1 MHPGY
6 VPDKVISD
14 AELVVLARAGEA
26 GAFGMLVERH
36 RAALYAAA
44 LAVLGDRD
52 AAMDAVQEAFM
63 VALTRLNSIR
73 DPAAVGRWLRMV
85 VRNCALMQIR
95 RVRHEIVGGN
105 PEAWA
110 STPGPEQVLEE
121 HALRDW
127 VWAAIEALAEEERI
141 TLVLRHFT
149 RCRTYEAIAAIT
161 GVPVGTAQPPEPRAP
176 ASRRG
181 PGRPRRRPA
190 ARPGP
195 PGGIARARME
205 VLLQPAARRARTAN
219 LP

>member
-14 AELVVLARAGEA
+14 AELVVLAREGEA

-73 DPAAVGRWLRMV
+73 DPAAVGRWLRMI

-105 PEAWA
+105 LEAWA

-121 HALRDW
+121 HAFRDW

-149 RCRTYEAIAAIT
+149 RCRT
-161 GVPVGTAQPPEPRAP
+161 
-176 ASRRG
+176 
-181 PGRPRRRPA
+181 
-190 ARPGP
+190 
-195 PGGIARARME
+195 
-205 VLLQPAARRARTAN
+205 
-219 LP
+219 

>member
-14 AELVVLARAGEA
+14 AELVVLAREGEA

-36 RAALYAAA
+36 RATLYAAA

-63 VALTRLNSIR
+63 VALARLNCIR
-73 DPAAVGRWLRMV
+73 DSAAVGRWLRIV

-105 PEAWA
+105 LEAWA

-149 RCRTYEAIAAIT
+149 RCIGNPLPRSATACYRAA
-161 GVPVGTAQPPEPRAP
+161 QPRAP
-176 ASRRG
+176 RFAAACYGASQ
-181 PGRPRRRPA
+181 RPA
-190 ARPGP
+190 ASLRRA
-195 PGGIARARME
+195 PGGLRGGE
-205 VLLQPAARRARTAN
+205 TAGR
-219 LP
+219 

>member
-63 VALTRLNSIR
+63 VSLTRLNSIR

-95 RVRHEIVGGN
+95 RVRHEVVGGDL
-105 PEAWA
+105 EAWA
-110 STPGPEQVLEE
+110 STPGQSRSL
-121 HALRDW
+121 
-127 VWAAIEALAEEERI
+127 
-141 TLVLRHFT
+141 TNT
-149 RCRTYEAIAAIT
+149 RFAT
-161 GVPVGTAQPPEPRAP
+161 GSGRRSRPSPKRS
-176 ASRRG
+176 ASRSCCATSPDAG
-181 PGRPRRRPA
+181 PTRRSPR
-190 ARPGP
+190 
-195 PGGIARARME
+195 
-205 VLLQPAARRARTAN
+205 
-219 LP
+219 